1 MGALIAFY
9 QRSRSHGRSGLA
21 LTPTA
26 QLAAAAECRDAK
38 NRTVVVSGTDGPD
51 NQRNMRKTGVC
62 LALRRLGVRPNFF
75 FFWLIRVPT
84 VQGDWRILESAGFS
98 TG

>member
-62 LALRRLGVRPNFF
+62 LADAGGPHQLFFLANTRAHRPRRLADLGKRR
-75 FFWLIRVPT
+75 L
-84 VQGDWRILESAGFS
+84 
-98 TG
+98 